1 MVDQWRH
8 RSLWQR
14 YWHWSPRTPV
24 ETGWSDS
31 WGSNAEAWHDKSA
44 LYFRASGGKEK
55 RPISML
61 TQTQTNPDN
70 VAASALSHELHLK
83 PLSLFCVVPRY
94 QREFQIPFFVSLHIL
109 FPFLPINYCY
119 PAFPVLAILWQFF
132 VFCFVIFAAFWFSS
146 VYICLSSSIWNPCLV
161 QGC

>member
-55 RPISML
+55 HPISML

-70 VAASALSHELHLK
+70 VAALALSHELHLK
-83 PLSLFCVVPRY
+83 PLSLFCVVPHY
-94 QREFQIPFFVSLHIL
+94 QDWIENFRSPPLSVCTSC
-109 FPFLPINYCY
+109 FPFSPLITVAQLFQYLPSCDSSLCFVLLFLQ
-119 PAFPVLAILWQFF
+119 PSGFPVHT
-132 VFCFVIFAAFWFSS
+132 FAS
-146 VYICLSSSIWNPCLV
+146 VPPFRTLV
-161 QGC
+161 